1 MVLDLTLSLSQLE
14 NVLVQLVKLE
24 VLLGSLRESQVHLS
38 IGELIGLLTIK

>member
-38 IGELIGLLTIK
+38 IGEFIGLLTIK